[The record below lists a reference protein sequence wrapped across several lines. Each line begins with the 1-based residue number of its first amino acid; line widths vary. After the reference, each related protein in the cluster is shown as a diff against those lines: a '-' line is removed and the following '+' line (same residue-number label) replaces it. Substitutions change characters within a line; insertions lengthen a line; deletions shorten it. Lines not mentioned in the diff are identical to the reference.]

1 MNLRY
6 YNCFIPQKAI
16 IPIAYAAIFLA
27 IFGGCNKSDS
37 SHQQT
42 SSPMP
47 DNSNSSE
54 LSFQSILNSIS
65 SASDALA
72 PHAESLEETTKE
84 EVTKLFRW
92 EYKVID
98 LDISLS
104 APAMEDTLNELG
116 NDNWECLPG
125 TTTPQT
131 IRFYCKRRP
140 RGALSYL
147 RFVR

>member
-1 MNLRY
+1 MNRSY

-16 IPIAYAAIFLA
+16 MPIACAAIFLA
-27 IFGGCNKSDS
+27 ILGGCKKSDS
-37 SHQQT
+37 SHQALGAPT
-42 SSPMP
+42 P
-47 DNSNSSE
+47 DESNSSN

-98 LDISLS
+98 LDILLS
-104 APAMEDTLNELG
+104 APAVADTLNELG
-116 NDNWECLPG
+116 NDNWECSTG
-125 TTTPQT
+125 TPVPQT

>member
-1 MNLRY
+1 MNHRY

-16 IPIAYAAIFLA
+16 MPIACAAIFLA
-27 IFGGCNKSDS
+27 ILNGCNKSDS
-37 SHQQT
+37 SQLPPD
-42 SSPMP
+42 SPV
-47 DNSNSSE
+47 SNSSSPSD

-104 APAMEDTLNELG
+104 ALAVADALNKIG
-116 NDNWECLPG
+116 SDNWECAPG
-125 TTTPQT
+125 STALQT

-140 RGALSYL
+140 KGALSYL